1 MSGAIGGTA
10 QAAQP
15 FNLSEAILR
24 ALSSPDE
31 MARIT
36 QHATKLVQDAESEAK
51 TIRTNLAADVS
62 NAQASIATAT
72 AQANEILRK
81 ATERAE
87 RLVAD
92 AEKERDAAIEQAASA
107 GKRLKE
113 IEGKLAAA
121 QSALD
126 AIGAE
131 IAAQFAEREAK
142 VVEAEKRAEGV
153 LAAAVK
159 REKDASIAQGVAEDL
174 QAQLKSKLDALK
186 AVMTG

>member
-1 MSGAIGGTA
+1 MTSAIAGTA
-10 QAAQP
+10 VAPQP

-31 MARIT
+31 MARIS
-36 QHATKLVQDAESEAK
+36 QHATKLVQDAENEAK
-51 TIRTNLAADVS
+51 TIRTNLAVDVS

-72 AQANEILRK
+72 TQANEIFRE
-81 ATERAE
+81 ADERAK

-92 AEKERDAAIEQAASA
+92 AEKERDVATEQAALA

-126 AIGAE
+126 AIGDE
-131 IAAQFAEREAK
+131 IAARFAEREAK
-142 VVEAEKRAEGV
+142 VAEAEKRAEGV
-153 LAAAVK
+153 LAAAIK
-159 REKDASIAQGVAEDL
+159 REKDASIAKGVAEDL
-174 QAQLKSKLDALK
+174 QAQLKSKIDALK